1 MTNRNRRIL
10 AVLAA
15 LLVAVVVIVSLRGS
29 QEAAPPAPTQGSVG
43 SPPALTPVAL
53 TVGQRPALR
62 RAPSELA
69 AAQLREQYEHYKA
82 GSVYP
87 DWSYP
92 LTPDQKF
99 LLEWNAPVTHDLPVD
114 DDQKVFFRFD
124 AEKGRVFA
132 GEPYVSW
139 AEAWTLEDGQ
149 RKNLP
154 VRFEMASVVITSGPA
169 QGDAFDLVYRDDG
182 ADGDPIAGDLRYT
195 NRFVPSEQGELQQA
209 SSARI
214 EAYVEVGGQ
223 RRRFLRDFV
232 WAPRP
237 VLEVV
242 AIRDGIDDGS
252 LVATLDCEVFEDGLY
267 TFYGNLFAADGTT
280 PIATSKRTYPLEA
293 GRRKVKLV
301 FFGKVI
307 NDQEVDGPYVLKDVH
322 GLRRMGDDEYNN
334 VWWQHAGA
342 HRTRSYASTDFS
354 GDEWDDPE
362 KRERLATFE
371 RVIAE
376 AERAEGGTPRTP

>member
-1 MTNRNRRIL
+1 MTPRNRRAVAVVAAAL
-10 AVLAA
+10 AV
-15 LLVAVVVIVSLRGS
+15 VVVIVFLGGS
-29 QEAAPPAPTQGSVG
+29 QETRPPAPTQAA
-43 SPPALTPVAL
+43 PPAAAAPVAREL
-53 TVGQRPALR
+53 QVSARPAFAR
-62 RAPSELA
+62 RAGDELG

-92 LTPDQKF
+92 LTPDQGF
-99 LLEWNAPVTHDLPVD
+99 LLQWNAAVSHDLPVD
-114 DDQKVFFRFD
+114 DAQTIFFRFD

-132 GEPYVSW
+132 GEPYLSW
-139 AEAWTLEDGQ
+139 AEAWTVEHGE
-149 RKNLP
+149 RTNLP
-154 VRFEMASVVITSGPA
+154 IRFEKASVVITSGPQ

-182 ADGDPIAGDLRYT
+182 TGGDAVAGDHRYS
-195 NRFVPSEQGELQQA
+195 NRFVPSEHDELSQA

-242 AIRDGIDDGS
+242 AVRDRIQDGS

-267 TFYGNLFAADGTT
+267 TAYGNLFAADGTT
-280 PIATSKRTYPLEA
+280 PLATSKRSYPLKA
-293 GRRKVKLV
+293 GRQQVDLV
-301 FFGKVI
+301 FFGKVLS
-307 NDQEVDGPYVLKDVH
+307 DQQVDGPYVLKDVH
-322 GLRRMGDDEYNN
+322 GLRRMGADEHNN
-334 VWWQHAGA
+334 VWWQHGGT
-342 HRTRSYASTDFS
+342 HRTRAYAAADFS
-354 GDEWDDPE
+354 SAEWDDPE

-376 AERAEGGTPRTP
+376 AEGSARTP